1 MTENDAQASAERWV
15 IDACRDFKL
24 PTSGPEDDFLSIGG
38 TSITLLR
45 LMTKAEDELG
55 VTLEPEEILEA
66 GTLRGIAALL
76 AR

>member
-24 PTSGPEDDFLSIGG
+24 PAGGAEDDFYSIGG

-45 LMTKAEDELG
+45 LMAKAEEELG
-55 VTLEPEEILEA
+55 VALEPEEVLEA